1 MKIIGIC
8 IVDKSIIEIPT
19 NAIVMV
25 EKIMASKAG
34 KFINDQTQGIGHNSS
49 RKKLLLLILKLSTS
63 TQFIVFLRAKPE
75 AAPKPIGS
83 KCSNLKTRLQ
93 C

>member
-1 MKIIGIC
+1 M
-8 IVDKSIIEIPT
+8 EIPT
-19 NAIVMV
+19 NAIAMI

-34 KFINDQTQGIGHNSS
+34 KFIKDQNQGIGHNSS
-49 RKKLLLLILKLSTS
+49 RKKFLLLILKLSKS

-83 KCSNLKTRLQ
+83 KCSILKTRLQ